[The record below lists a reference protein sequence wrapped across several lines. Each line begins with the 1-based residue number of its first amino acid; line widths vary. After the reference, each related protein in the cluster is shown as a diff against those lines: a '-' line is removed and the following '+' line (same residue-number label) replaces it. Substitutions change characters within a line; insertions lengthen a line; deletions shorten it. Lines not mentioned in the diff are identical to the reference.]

1 MKILIDGHMIGQNEG
16 GNERYTKNLAYSL
29 SKKALVGILLYKKI
43 QFTRSLRHHI
53 LPPNNL
59 FRLLTA
65 PFILLF
71 FHYDVFHA
79 NYFLPFWKP
88 FGIKYIITVHDLF
101 FLRQPVRY
109 SLRDRLVFRVLLP
122 HSLWLCDAIIVP
134 SQFIKKEFSLL
145 YPQYFKKV
153 HVTYEGVDPVFYNTK
168 LRGEQKRPF
177 FLAIASKNSRKN
189 IHSICASFLK
199 ASLKN
204 KDLYIIGSL
213 PEGAK
218 LIKNKSIHFL
228 GYVSDRKLNT
238 LYNRAEALLYLSSY
252 EGFGLPIVEA
262 LACGTPVIASDIPC
276 VREIGGKNVHYVKQG
291 GLSAA
296 LKTQYKR
303 KAVSLPYTWDNT
315 AVKTLEVYRSLMG

>member
-1 MKILIDGHMIGQNEG
+1 MKTLIDGHMIGQNEG
-16 GNERYTKNLAYSL
+16 GNERYTKNLAFSL
-29 SKKALVGILLYKKI
+29 SKITSIGILLYNKI
-43 QFTRSLRHHI
+43 KLSDSLHPHF
-53 LPPNNL
+53 LPSNNV
-59 FRLLTA
+59 FRLFIA
-65 PFILLF
+65 PFILMYF
-71 FHYDVFHA
+71 NYDILHS

-88 FGIKYIITVHDLF
+88 FGKKYVITVHDLF
-101 FLRQPVRY
+101 FLRQPHRY
-109 SLRDRLVFRVLLP
+109 SLRDRLLFTVLVP

-153 HVTYEGVDPVFYNTK
+153 YVTHEGVDPVFYKQK
-168 LRGEQKRPF
+168 LRGKQKRPF

-189 IHSICASFLK
+189 IHSICTSFLE

-213 PEGAK
+213 PEGTQ

-228 GYVSDRKLNT
+228 GYVSDLKLNT

-262 LACGTPVIASDIPC
+262 LTCGTPVIASDIPC
-276 VREIGGKNVHYVKQG
+276 LREIGGKNVHYVKQG
-291 GLSAA
+291 GLSSA

-303 KAVSLPYTWDNT
+303 KVISLPYTWHNT
-315 AVKTLEVYRSLMG
+315 AAKTLEVYRSLIG